1 MLCMLSIFSS
11 VQLMIEP
18 LKQTIDNS
26 SSNLCYF
33 VVYQN
38 YFQMYDNTMYDNIY
52 FNKFAQ

>member
-33 VVYQN
+33 VGYQN